1 MIKIYKS
8 ITNLNKKTLSE
19 KIMKTYLMKIITNA
33 IKIIA
38 AAQTIENQ
46 LYYCHSN
53 SLRLIN
59 PKKRKTN
66 QTAC

>member
-1 MIKIYKS
+1 
-8 ITNLNKKTLSE
+8 
-19 KIMKTYLMKIITNA
+19 MKTYIMKIITNA

-53 SLRLIN
+53 SLRLN
-59 PKKRKTN
+59 PKKRKENSHNNFYNLKSVCYEKTL
-66 QTAC
+66 

>member
-1 MIKIYKS
+1 
-8 ITNLNKKTLSE
+8 
-19 KIMKTYLMKIITNA
+19 MKTYIMKIITSA

-53 SLRLIN
+53 SLRLD
-59 PKKRKTN
+59 PKRRNKPSNISTHALKSITSVI
-66 QTAC
+66 